1 MIRLKFHDSRSGKK
15 ELFQPIE
22 TDNVRMYV
30 CGPTVYD
37 RAHIGN
43 ARPSVVFDVLFR
55 VLQDVYGSGNV
66 TYVRNITDVDDKI
79 NARALALKHAGDGRT
94 LTEIVKAVTD
104 ETIHWYR
111 EDMKALSVL
120 PPSHEP
126 RATEFVSKMVELVSC
141 LVGKGFAY
149 SAEGHV
155 LFSVGAYDGYGEF
168 SRRSLDDMLAGAR
181 VEVAPYKKDPLD
193 FVLWK
198 PSTPDEP
205 GWESP
210 WGRGRPG
217 WHIEC
222 SAMTQELLG
231 QSFDIHAGGADLVF
245 PHHENEVAQS
255 LCANPG
261 SEFARYWMHNALLLV
276 DGRKMAKSLGNFF
289 TIKDLLDRGIDGG
302 AIRLTLLS
310 THYRHPLDWTERKLQ
325 DNCRTLERWRQVTRD
340 IPEDEGEVSPEI
352 MAALSDD
359 LNTPRAI
366 AELHRLAKSGDHVC
380 LKMSAGFLGLLD
392 GECRHGSDRLP
403 PQVRNCIEELLSE
416 RAEARA
422 SREFARADHIRD
434 CLVSAGVEIKDGPQ
448 GTDWC
453 LTSRFDPARLKSGS
467 RSGPPQQGDLANGN

>member
-1 MIRLKFHDSRSGKK
+1 MGLKFHDSRIGKK

-22 TDNVRMYV
+22 ADNVRMYV

-79 NARALALKHAGDGRT
+79 NARALALKNAGDDRT
-94 LTEIVKAVTD
+94 LTDIVKAVTD
-104 ETIHWYR
+104 ETILWYR

-126 RATEFVSKMVELVSC
+126 RATEFVSKMVELVAC
-141 LVGKGFAY
+141 LVEKGFAY
-149 SAEGHV
+149 AAEGHV
-155 LFSVGAYDGYGEF
+155 LFSVGSYDGYGGF

-276 DGRKMAKSLGNFF
+276 EGRKMAKSLGNFF

-325 DNCRTLERWRQVTRD
+325 DNCRTLGRWQQVTRD
-340 IPEDEGEVSPEI
+340 IPGDEGEVSPEV
-352 MAALSDD
+352 MTALSDD

-366 AELHRLAKSGDHVC
+366 AELHRLAKTGDHVS
-380 LKMSAGFLGLLD
+380 LKISAGLLGLLE
-392 GECRHGSDRLP
+392 GEYQHDSDQLSHLA
-403 PQVRNCIEELLSE
+403 RNCIEELLSE

-453 LTSRFDPARLKSGS
+453 LTSRFDPARLQSSG
-467 RSGPPQQGDLANGN
+467 RSGPPEQGELANGN